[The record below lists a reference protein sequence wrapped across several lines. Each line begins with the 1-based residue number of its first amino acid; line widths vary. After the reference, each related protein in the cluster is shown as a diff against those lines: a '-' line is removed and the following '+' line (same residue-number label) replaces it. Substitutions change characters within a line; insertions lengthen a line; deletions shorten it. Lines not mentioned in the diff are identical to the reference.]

1 EARAKDLGDAIKK
14 ATSFSE
20 IRQLQHELEG
30 VQIRMKAI
38 LDPSI
43 APEPIV
49 IPIEFAEPDL
59 SRQEFSKRI
68 LAIQPNVVIP
78 VELEL
83 PPDTEDTGLTAQLEA
98 MSERLQAFRDTVSEV
113 FTEGIGNTLAAFGQD
128 LGNAFAGVGR
138 FGDNVL
144 RALADF
150 AGQFGKLLIATG
162 IGKISFEKLLALPGG
177 GPLLV
182 AAGFA
187 LQAAAQAVNAQLSK
201 ASTALSGGG
210 AGGGSGSSSS
220 AFARER

>member
-1 EARAKDLGDAIKK
+1 LLK
-14 ATSFSE
+14 
-20 IRQLQHELEG
+20 
-30 VQIRMKAI
+30 
-38 LDPSI
+38 PSI
-43 APEPIV
+43 APEPV
-49 IPIEFAEPDL
+49 LIPIEFAEPDL
-59 SRQEFSKRI
+59 SLQEFSERI
-68 LAIQPNVVIP
+68 LAIQPKVVIP
-78 VELEL
+78 IEFEL

-98 MSERLQAFRDTVSEV
+98 ISERLEAFRDKVSEV

-150 AGQFGKLLIATG
+150 AGQFGRLLIATG

-201 ASTALSGGG
+201 ASTALSSS
-210 AGGGSGSSSS
+210 GGSGSSSS
-220 AFARER
+220 AFARERADTTVSTVEVVVTGRIEGNDILISGSRARDRNNFTRPGG